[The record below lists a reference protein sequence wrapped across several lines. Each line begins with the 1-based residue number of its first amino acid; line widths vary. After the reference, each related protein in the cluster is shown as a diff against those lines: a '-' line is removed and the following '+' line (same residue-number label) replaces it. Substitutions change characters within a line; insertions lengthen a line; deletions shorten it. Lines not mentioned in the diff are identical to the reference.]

1 MTLKAII
8 LAGFLSIA
16 SSSPAATFLITYT
29 GTISDG
35 FDSTGLFGTRGADL
49 TGLGYKV
56 IYTLTDPKPGALV
69 FDDGHVGETKGYFD
83 TNPLTATLTIKGVT
97 QSVDQTGRAYQRNGI
112 SSAELDEIRHEA
124 LNIFGDDSDLI
135 FHSIT
140 GKNLVSS
147 SDYRQSLNYTV
158 RPGDFASGR
167 FAFFTIF
174 DTRLAHGDLVPE
186 RVTIAQV
193 VPEPAAWAM
202 MIGGFGF
209 MGMALRRRAAV
220 SKVRLA

>member
-1 MTLKAII
+1 MSPSTHDRTVNPSRLWWVAL
-8 LAGFLSIA
+8 LATA
-16 SSSPAATFLITYT
+16 ACHAARPNPAPAPVVSAAPSAVT
-29 GTISDG
+29 
-35 FDSTGLFGTRGADL
+35 DSVLAQRTADSL
-49 TGLGYKV
+49 RAV
-56 IYTLTDPKPGALV
+56 
-69 FDDGHVGETKGYFD
+69 D
-83 TNPLTATLTIKGVT
+83 TTNVAQHDVT
-97 QSVDQTGRAYQRNGI
+97 S
-112 SSAELDEIRHEA
+112 EA